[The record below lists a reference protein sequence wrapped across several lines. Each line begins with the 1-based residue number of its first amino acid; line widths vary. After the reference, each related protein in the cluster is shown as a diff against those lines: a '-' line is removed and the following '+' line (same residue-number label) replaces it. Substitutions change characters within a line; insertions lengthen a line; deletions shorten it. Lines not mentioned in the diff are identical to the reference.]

1 MKRVTIKDV
10 AKEAGVSITTVSHAL
25 SGKGILSRETR
36 AYVQNIARQMNYVPD
51 LYGSNLKKK
60 KTGNIGLIISAVKGD
75 YYSMLI
81 NSMAQECQKN
91 GYDLNVIISAQHE
104 KMMANILGGSLD
116 GAVILSQE
124 ITDEDARQIEE
135 MEFPA
140 VFLDKKVSGKYTSS
154 VIFDAFVE
162 GRTAGEYLIG
172 LGHRRMAYLQGVEK
186 NYDSIWRRAGFESAL
201 TEAGISLD
209 EEDVIPG
216 EFDRD
221 ITYEH
226 VIDYME
232 REDFVLPDAFFA
244 SNDLSALGCINALH
258 AKGYRV
264 PGDVSVMGCDDIEQS
279 GWYRQRLTTIH
290 TNYEKQGIIAVK
302 KLMGMIHNKEEGEI
316 CELESYLVVRNSCME
331 NHKYDDR

>member
-25 SGKGILSRETR
+25 SGKGILNRETR
-36 AYVQNIARQMNYVPD
+36 AYVQNIAKQMNYVPD
-51 LYGSNLKKK
+51 LYGSNLRKKT
-60 KTGNIGLIISAVKGD
+60 TGNIGLIISSVKGD
-75 YYSMLI
+75 YYGMLI
-81 NSMAQECQKN
+81 DTMAYACQKC
-91 GYDLNVIISAQHE
+91 GYDLNIIVSAQHE
-104 KMMANILGGSLD
+104 KMMSNILGGSLD
-116 GAVILSQE
+116 GAVILSSH

-135 MEFPA
+135 MEFPV
-140 VFLDKKVSGKYTSS
+140 VFLDKRISGKYMSS

-162 GRTAGEYLIG
+162 GKTAGEYLIG

-186 NYDSIWRRAGFESAL
+186 NYDNIWRRAGFESAL
-201 TEAGISLD
+201 AEAGVSLR

-221 ITYEH
+221 VTYER

-232 REDFVLPDAFFA
+232 KKDFVLPDAFFA

-264 PGDVSVMGCDDIEQS
+264 PEDVSVMGCDDIEQS
-279 GWYRQRLTTIH
+279 GWFRQRLTTIH
-290 TNYEKQGIIAVK
+290 TNYEKQGEIAVD
-302 KLMGMIHNKEEGEI
+302 KLVNMIQNKEEGEI
-316 CELESYLVVRNSCME
+316 CELESYLVIRDSCTE
-331 NHKYDDR
+331 NHKYEKE